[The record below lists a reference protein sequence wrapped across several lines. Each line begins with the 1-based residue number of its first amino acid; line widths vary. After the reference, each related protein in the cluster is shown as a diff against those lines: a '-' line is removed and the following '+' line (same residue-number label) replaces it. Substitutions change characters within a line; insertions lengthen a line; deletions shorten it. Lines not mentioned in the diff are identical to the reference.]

1 MSYFETSVIISCLFL
16 SLSSLLS
23 CSTTNNSNNNSKF
36 EYKKTCEQGLVYIQH
51 SIKDWF
57 TSVHQMSCDDVHKK
71 MSIHLFLMHRFY
83 CCLQSTDKGEFV
95 TYATHKILNHTF
107 PFYSQSIH
115 TVWVYFPNS
124 QFPLCGIFKFLKSQK
139 KKKIGTETFWP
150 GSDAHLLAQT
160 NYRIFF
166 CKNMLYF
173 LHERISPYFAAV
185 RYCST

>member
-107 PFYSQSIH
+107 PFYCQSIH

-124 QFPLCGIFKFLKSQK
+124 HYVEFLNSWSLK
-139 KKKIGTETFWP
+139 KKKKLVPRRSGQALMLIYWP
-150 GSDAHLLAQT
+150 RRT
-160 NYRIFF
+160 IEFFFVKTCYIFYMNVF
-166 CKNMLYF
+166 R
-173 LHERISPYFAAV
+173 RISPP
-185 RYCST
+185 